1 MVVLRFVSGFLDELT
16 ECAQPAGAGAG
27 DAAHGDVDCDGD
39 VDAVDA
45 LEILRFVVGLEDELA
60 EC

>member
-1 MVVLRFVSGFLDELT
+1 MILRFVSGLLDELT
-16 ECAQPAGAGAG
+16 ACAQPASVPAG
-27 DAAHGDVDCDGD
+27 DALHGDVDCDGD

-45 LEILRFVVGLEDELA
+45 LTILRFVVGLADELA